1 MLRFLAAAGLSAALA
16 IAVVPGASAATGVS
30 AKYRVTGIETSFPT
44 NNTSTFGG
52 SALGSSG
59 DAALWSA
66 SVVHQSLSHC
76 PFGTGTSCA
85 ITGGSFSLSSSSGA
99 HVTGSFTGGTV
110 TPVAQ
115 QPGCGTQVF
124 AVAGTLA
131 TSAGPGSFTATL
143 THYRV
148 SLFGACVPYF
158 ATITG
163 SVQFG

>member
-1 MLRFLAAAGLSAALA
+1 MPRFLVVAGLAAALAVGLA
-16 IAVVPGASAATGVS
+16 PGAAAATVS
-30 AKYRVTGIETSFPT
+30 SKYAITGIETSFPT

-52 SALGSSG
+52 SARGSSG
-59 DAALWSA
+59 DVAVWSA
-66 SVVHQSLSHC
+66 SVQHQSLANC

-85 ITGGSFSLSSSSGA
+85 ITGGSFSLRSSSGA
-99 HVTGSFTGGTV
+99 NVTDTFTNKGTV
-110 TPVAQ
+110 TPVSQ
-115 QPGCGTQVF
+115 QPGCGKQVF
-124 AVAGTLA
+124 AVAGALA

-143 THYRV
+143 THYRT